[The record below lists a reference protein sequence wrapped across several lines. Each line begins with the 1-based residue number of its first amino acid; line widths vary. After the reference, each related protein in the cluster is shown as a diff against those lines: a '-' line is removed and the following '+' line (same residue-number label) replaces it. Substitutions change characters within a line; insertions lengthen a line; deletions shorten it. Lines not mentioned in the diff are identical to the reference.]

1 VGLESQVDLLLQIG
15 GFVCIILAALPV
27 VGLVGGALFRAGCY
41 LVGFRM
47 PGYLKSGLIFLLVS
61 LASGVAGFLL
71 VLSSSKLGPEM
82 GLSPAAS
89 AIVAQVISV
98 PIHALISMAA
108 FVRFLGTTWRQGF
121 FVWLAQLGI
130 VIAVAAVIGLLAG
143 IVHLPMRYQV
153 AVFAVMILVLA
164 VLLRQGWITLFG
176 PVLFYDLVRIARRGR
191 YTLLRIAYAILLLL
205 VLWSTYASFT
215 DRFSGSIPAQEMS
228 KVASTFFFFFLI
240 AQLAVVALLTP
251 AFTGSAIAE
260 EKDRKTL
267 EFLLAT
273 DLRNREIVL
282 SKLASRYCNLGLL
295 VLTGLPILALT
306 QFMGGVDPD
315 LVLAGFAVTG
325 VTMAS
330 LAALSILQSVYAKKP
345 RDAIVL
351 TYLGALAYL
360 VISGMTNFLRAPVP
374 GFSAIWSFGIPLPF
388 DLGTPTV
395 GDAVE
400 ALNAGNIFYLYAKLS
415 LALST
420 RSSFADELLGLLR
433 NYAVFH
439 LAVALGCAALGVWK
453 LRAVALQQT
462 YGKPQKVALRVRW
475 LGRPACGKYPMVW
488 KEIFAEPGI
497 RLAWFGRIVLSL
509 LVGISMIPA
518 FWIIIF
524 YVDDLFERGGGWRGR
539 PWRASTG
546 NSFFD
551 WLQDMGES
559 MNIWVRIAGTAVA
572 IILLLAVAVRAA
584 TTVSGERDRQ
594 TMDSLL
600 TTTLDSTTILIGKLL
615 GSIMSVRW
623 GWLWLAMIWGMG
635 LVTTGLN
642 VLALPL
648 VVVAW
653 MIFAVFVANLGLWF
667 SVSCR
672 TSLRASIWTIMTTL
686 LCFGGHWISWLCCIP
701 FFLTGGGPGKV
712 FEDVAQFQLFGL
724 TPPFSLGMLAFQGVE
739 FHETPREE
747 PFKFLAFALF
757 GLVFWAAAGLGLWAA
772 TCARFRSLSGRA
784 PIPRRMGPSPRTIEM
799 ARRRLERK
807 PLADHIDLNVI
818 PSNNQ
823 VTSINDVIPVEFP
836 TPNPNPAPKDP

>member
-1 VGLESQVDLLLQIG
+1 MDLFLQIG

-27 VGLVGGALFRAGCY
+27 LGLLGGALLRAGCY
-41 LVGFRM
+41 LVDIRM
-47 PGYLKSGLIFLLVS
+47 PGYLKAGLIFLFVS
-61 LASGVAGFLL
+61 AASGSAGFLL
-71 VLSSSKLGPEM
+71 ALAASKLGPEDI
-82 GLSPAAS
+82 LSPS
-89 AIVAQVISV
+89 AWVMVAQILSL
-98 PIHALISMAA
+98 PIHALVSTAA
-108 FVRFLGTTWRQGF
+108 YVRYLRTTWRQGF

-130 VIAVAAVIGLLAG
+130 VVAVATVIGVLAG
-143 IVHLPMRYQV
+143 ILHLPMRYQV
-153 AVFAVMILVLA
+153 VVYAAMILILA
-164 VLLRQGWITLFG
+164 VLLRQGWLTLFG

-191 YTLLRIAYAILLLL
+191 YTLLRIAYAILLFL

-215 DRFSGSIPAQEMS
+215 DHFSGSIPAQEMS
-228 KVASTFFFFFLI
+228 KVASTFFFYFLI
-240 AQLAVVALLTP
+240 AQLAVVVLLTP
-251 AFTGSAIAE
+251 VFTASAIAE

-295 VLTGLPILALT
+295 VLTGLPILGLT

-351 TYLGALAYL
+351 TYLAALAYVGVSSL
-360 VISGMTNFLRAPVP
+360 CMILQAPVP
-374 GFSAIWSFGIPLPF
+374 GFSSIWSFAFVLPF
-388 DLGTPTV
+388 SWGQFTI
-395 GDAVE
+395 GDMIE
-400 ALNAGNIFYLYAKLS
+400 TLNAGNIFVMYGKLS
-415 LALST
+415 IALAT
-420 RSSFADELLGLLR
+420 KSSFADELLGLLR

-439 LAVALGCAALGVWK
+439 LAVGLGCAALGVWK
-453 LRAVALQQT
+453 LRAVALHQT
-462 YGKPQKVALRVRW
+462 YGKPQKVPFRVRW
-475 LGRPACGKYPMVW
+475 LGRPACGKHPMIW

-497 RLAWFGRIVLSL
+497 RLAWFGRIVLGL

-518 FWIIIF
+518 VWIIIYF
-524 YVDDLFERGGGWRGR
+524 VYDLFEKGSSWRGR
-539 PWRASTG
+539 SWRMSTG

-551 WLQDMGES
+551 WLEELGQS

-600 TTTLDSTTILIGKLL
+600 TTTLDSTTILFGKLL
-615 GSIMSVRW
+615 GSVMSVRW
-623 GWLWLAMIWGMG
+623 GWLWLALIWGLG

-648 VVVAW
+648 VVMGWIV
-653 MIFAVFVANLGLWF
+653 FAVFVANLGLWF
-667 SVSCR
+667 SASCR

-686 LCFGGHWISWLCCIP
+686 LCFGGHWLCWLCCIP
-701 FFLTGGGPGKV
+701 FFITGGGPGKV
-712 FEDVAQFQLFGL
+712 FEDIAQFQLFGL
-724 TPPFSLGMLAFQGVE
+724 TPPVSLGMLAFQGFE

-747 PFKFLAFALF
+747 PFKFLAFSLF
-757 GLVFWAAAGLGLWAA
+757 GLVFWAAAALGLWAA
-772 TCARFRSLSGRA
+772 TCARFRTISGRA
-784 PIPRRMGPSPRTIEM
+784 PIPRRPGPSPRTIEM

-807 PLADHIDLNVI
+807 RHAEHVDLHVD

-823 VTSINDVIPVEFP
+823 VADIQDVIPVDFQAHDSD
-836 TPNPNPAPKDP
+836 PAPKES